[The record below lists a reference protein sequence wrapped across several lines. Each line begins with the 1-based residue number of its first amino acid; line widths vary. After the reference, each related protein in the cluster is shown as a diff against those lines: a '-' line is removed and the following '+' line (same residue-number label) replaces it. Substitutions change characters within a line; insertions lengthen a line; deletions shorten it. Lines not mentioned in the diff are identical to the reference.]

1 MTISWTWKIDSN
13 TCKMS
18 FEMTRT
24 DFPRWHFVFAV
35 KITNFSLLLLENRK
49 ILSIQTIFRSK
60 TFISSQKKCF
70 FDIPNENSRLKTAL
84 LTWESEILSPKTF
97 FSSKNRKFCL
107 LKCFFDLKNENSHL
121 KPTLLIEESEILSSK
136 PFFPSKNKKFSLLKC
151 FFDLKNES
159 SLSLIVFSI

>member
-1 MTISWTWKIDSN
+1 M
-13 TCKMS
+13 
-18 FEMTRT
+18 
-24 DFPRWHFVFAV
+24 
-35 KITNFSLLLLENRK
+35 
-49 ILSIQTIFRSK
+49 
-60 TFISSQKKCF
+60 F
-70 FDIPNENSRLKTAL
+70 FWPQNENSLLKTAL
-84 LTWESEILSPKTF
+84 LIWESEILSPKTF